1 MIALDTRDWQL
12 LRQTAIFAGLGEDDI
27 SAIMERPRVVSRAKG
42 RNLFRRGDPAKAFF
56 IVLSGWVQLYREDA
70 RGERT
75 VIHIFG
81 PGESFAEVLIG
92 AGTIYPANADTVT
105 DARLVCI
112 DTEEF
117 RTRLALN
124 PRLGLALISANFRLL
139 KSFVDQIESG
149 RSWTPARR
157 LAQFLL
163 RFAEGDEDGA
173 QVNLPYERGLVAARL
188 GMSAPTFS
196 RVLASLADL
205 GVEADRSVIRI
216 GHVERLSAFVRD
228 GR

>member
-1 MIALDTRDWQL
+1 MITLDSRDWQI
-12 LRQTAIFAGLGEDDI
+12 LRQTAIFAGLGEADI
-27 SAIMERPRVVSRAKG
+27 AAIMERPRVVTRVKG
-42 RNLFRRGDPAKAFF
+42 RNLFRWGDPAKAFF
-56 IVLSGWVQLYREDA
+56 IVLSGWVQLYREDT

-75 VIHIFG
+75 VIHVFG

-92 AGTIYPANADTVT
+92 AGSTYPANADTVT

-163 RFAEGDEDGA
+163 RFAETGENGTL
-173 QVNLPYERGLVAARL
+173 VSLPYERGLVAARL

-205 GVEADRSVIRI
+205 GVGADRTVIRI
-216 GHVERLSAFVRD
+216 DDLARLMAFVAN